1 MYCSR
6 CNKNRKSKKPK
17 ISYIFNKTL
26 FFSITCRKC
35 GGNDE
40 KLLKDEESIEILKS
54 LGLINNTEK

>member
-17 ISYIFNKTL
+17 ISYIVNETL
-26 FFSITCRKC
+26 FFSITCRKS
-35 GGNDE
+35 GSNDE
-40 KLLKDEESIEILKS
+40 KLLKDEESVKILKS